1 MIKKSFT
8 LFFIA
13 LLSFGSVEARL
24 HAQPETVWGA
34 DSDGWGDSVD
44 FGPLPFSMGAYAIDN
59 HDGTVTSHNL
69 FVSNW
74 ASEGE
79 PPCYEIL
86 GQEYETISLAD
97 FYANYASH
105 YVLYTSWDAAVSAA
119 IAYAQSL
126 PPRTPVHIDPSE
138 WPWDFAWIW

>member
-1 MIKKSFT
+1 
-8 LFFIA
+8 
-13 LLSFGSVEARL
+13 LLSVGLGEARL
-24 HAQPETVWGA
+24 HAQAVTVWGA
-34 DSDGWGDSVD
+34 DSDGLGESVD
-44 FGPLPFSMGAYAIDN
+44 FGPAPFFMGAYAVDN

-74 ASEGE
+74 ASAGE

-86 GQEYETISLAD
+86 GQEYETIPLAD

-119 IAYAQSL
+119 IAYDQSL
-126 PPRTPVHIDPSE
+126 PPRTPVAIDPND
-138 WPWDFAWIW
+138 WPWDFSWIW